1 MITKED
7 IEDAKKRGFSGE
19 FIELSE
25 DEEKLLNEFL
35 KERNHSE
42 KKKGNLFIYETLN
55 GKIIIKETVPDV
67 GINCWLVDET
77 KNKKMLV
84 DVK

>member
-7 IEDAKKRGFSGE
+7 IEDVRKRGFSGE

-35 KERNHSE
+35 KEREHSE
-42 KKKGNLFIYETLN
+42 KRKGNLFIYD
-55 GKIIIKETVPDV
+55 IINQSPD
-67 GINCWLVDET
+67 
-77 KNKKMLV
+77 
-84 DVK
+84 